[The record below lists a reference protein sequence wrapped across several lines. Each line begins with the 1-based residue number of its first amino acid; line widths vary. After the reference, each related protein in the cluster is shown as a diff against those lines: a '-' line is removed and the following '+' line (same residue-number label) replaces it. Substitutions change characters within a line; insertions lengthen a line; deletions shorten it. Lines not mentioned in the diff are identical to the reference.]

1 MIFKYFLVRIRR
13 VWLKNRLH
21 DLIRGFDYL
30 LTPSCVILDKLQRKQ
45 YFSLVEKKQHDL
57 SYKDMK
63 IRHEKKSI
71 N

>member
-30 LTPSCVILDKLQRKQ
+30 LPPSCVILDKLQRKQ

>member
-1 MIFKYFLVRIRR
+1 MIFKYFSVSIRR

>member
-1 MIFKYFLVRIRR
+1 MIFKYFLVKIRR

-63 IRHEKKSI
+63 NRHEKKSI

>member
-1 MIFKYFLVRIRR
+1 MKQIDGKS
-13 VWLKNRLH
+13 KENRLH
-21 DLIRGFDYL
+21 DLIRGSDYL
-30 LTPSCVILDKLQRKQ
+30 LTISCVILDKLQRKQ
-45 YFSLVEKKQHDL
+45 YFSFVEKKQHDL

>member
-1 MIFKYFLVRIRR
+1 MIFKYFSVRIRR

-30 LTPSCVILDKLQRKQ
+30 LPPSCVILDKLQRKQ
-45 YFSLVEKKQHDL
+45 YFSLVEKKQHDF

>member
-1 MIFKYFLVRIRR
+1 MIFKYFSVSIRR

-30 LTPSCVILDKLQRKQ
+30 LPPSCVILDKLQRKQ

-57 SYKDMK
+57 SYKDMEN
-63 IRHEKKSI
+63 RHEKKSI

>member
-1 MIFKYFLVRIRR
+1 MLLINQIENIRNTSA
-13 VWLKNRLH
+13 KNRLH
-21 DLIRGFDYL
+21 DLIKWLDYL
-30 LTPSCVILDKLQRKQ
+30 LPPSCVILDKLQRKQ

>member
-1 MIFKYFLVRIRR
+1 MIFKELCSEEKKS
-13 VWLKNRLH
+13 LEKNRLH

-30 LTPSCVILDKLQRKQ
+30 LPPSCVILDKLQRKQ

-63 IRHEKKSI
+63 NRHEKKSI

>member
-1 MIFKYFLVRIRR
+1 MIFKYFSVRIRR

-21 DLIRGFDYL
+21 NLIRGFDYL
-30 LTPSCVILDKLQRKQ
+30 LALSCVILDKLQRMQ

>member
-1 MIFKYFLVRIRR
+1 MLTY
-13 VWLKNRLH
+13 
-21 DLIRGFDYL
+21 DLIKWLDYL
-30 LTPSCVILDKLQRKQ
+30 LALSCVILDKLQRKQ

-63 IRHEKKSI
+63 IRHKKKSI